1 MNNHII
7 KNTKTLALII
17 AVMLFGGCSDV
28 LDQAPD
34 GKISLQ
40 EVFKDDEK
48 TAAYLNSCYAYIPG
62 EGKSYFFHM
71 RGPVDWSD
79 ESWDA
84 DAEAEP
90 WISSGLLYSGNVSAD
105 RHFNVRWTD
114 GGNGNYWVRMWE
126 GIRKCSVFLDNI
138 DEANVKSE
146 TNRARW
152 KAEAH
157 LLRAYYYMILLKY
170 FGTSL
175 PIVETPHGYE
185 DDFATTVRSSYY
197 DVVQFIIKDCDKA
210 LATPELPW
218 RITTGAEA
226 FRLTKAVAEGIKSRM
241 TLYAAS
247 PLYNEGGDY
256 WEEAYQVSKQALAN
270 LQANGY
276 ELYNK
281 INFPTWIDNPDVF
294 LPNDAAKL
302 FNEYFTNSMAYDSNP
317 TDKETIYQTNVGQDG
332 FGTEGVGAQGGYKSG
347 TNPSQEIVDCFETID
362 GQPILN
368 LARPYLDEVTHLM
381 PNFNPHNTLY
391 DEQNPYENRDPR
403 FYASIYYNGSKRK
416 TYWPF
421 DETSESVENYPAGRG
436 YRTRVIATWE
446 GEPQTG
452 RHPTIRKA
460 TRTGYFLRKFL
471 HPNTGQEVV
480 HVPMAY
486 PKVIRL
492 AEIYLN
498 LAEAAAEAGHIH
510 EAYSAVNAIRQ
521 RVNMPD
527 LPQGLSKEELLLRI
541 RNERRVEL
549 AFEAHRYFDVR
560 RWTTPEG
567 DLEKTDRWIT
577 AMHITRNG
585 DGTYTYARGPVSRE
599 RLGYS
604 NKFLKF
610 PIPLEEANIMFG
622 LTGEVWQNPGW

>member
-157 LLRAYYYMILLKY
+157 LLRAYYYMILLQY

-256 WEEAYQVSKQALAN
+256 
-270 LQANGY
+270 
-276 ELYNK
+276 
-281 INFPTWIDNPDVF
+281 
-294 LPNDAAKL
+294 
-302 FNEYFTNSMAYDSNP
+302 
-317 TDKETIYQTNVGQDG
+317 
-332 FGTEGVGAQGGYKSG
+332 
-347 TNPSQEIVDCFETID
+347 
-362 GQPILN
+362 
-368 LARPYLDEVTHLM
+368 
-381 PNFNPHNTLY
+381 
-391 DEQNPYENRDPR
+391 
-403 FYASIYYNGSKRK
+403 
-416 TYWPF
+416 
-421 DETSESVENYPAGRG
+421 
-436 YRTRVIATWE
+436 
-446 GEPQTG
+446 
-452 RHPTIRKA
+452 
-460 TRTGYFLRKFL
+460 
-471 HPNTGQEVV
+471 
-480 HVPMAY
+480 
-486 PKVIRL
+486 
-492 AEIYLN
+492 
-498 LAEAAAEAGHIH
+498 
-510 EAYSAVNAIRQ
+510 
-521 RVNMPD
+521 
-527 LPQGLSKEELLLRI
+527 
-541 RNERRVEL
+541 
-549 AFEAHRYFDVR
+549 
-560 RWTTPEG
+560 
-567 DLEKTDRWIT
+567 
-577 AMHITRNG
+577 
-585 DGTYTYARGPVSRE
+585 
-599 RLGYS
+599 
-604 NKFLKF
+604 
-610 PIPLEEANIMFG
+610 
-622 LTGEVWQNPGW
+622 